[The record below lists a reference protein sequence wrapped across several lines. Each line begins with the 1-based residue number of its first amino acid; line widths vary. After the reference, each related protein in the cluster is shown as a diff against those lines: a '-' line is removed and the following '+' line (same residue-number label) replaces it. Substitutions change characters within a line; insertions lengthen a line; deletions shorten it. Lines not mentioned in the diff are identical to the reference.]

1 MEQVFKSGPSKI
13 CGRQP
18 LNNLKGY
25 GLLKQYIGDYLLA
38 LFLLLL
44 GHVYLKHR

>member
-1 MEQVFKSGPSKI
+1 MGQSIKNGASEI